1 MFDKSPLRFGQRHIV
16 PRGRRPE
23 DRPKATWANPVRGT
37 KRETHTSTNSII
49 SPRLAGCCLNIEF
62 VMTRTTIVFA
72 VFCLSVT
79 SVAAQDTDSE
89 HARKTLEIY
98 ERIIEVE
105 TSKNLGN
112 VPEVANYLADQLI
125 AAGFPKEDIEVL
137 PVGETA
143 ALIAR
148 YRGSGSSGKPPI
160 LLLGHMDVVEARPE
174 DWERPPFVLT
184 RDDTYF
190 YARGTID
197 NKFGV
202 AQLTS
207 TFIRLMKEGF
217 VPNRDL
223 MIVFSGD
230 EESTM
235 TSTRVLAYEREDLAE
250 AEFALNS
257 DAGGGDLAADGKALV
272 YLIQAAEKTYVT
284 WEITVRNPG
293 GHSSR
298 PRPDNAILDLANA
311 IVKIQAHRFPVR
323 WNDMTL
329 EFFEETGHQLGG
341 ELGDAMLRFARD
353 PEDRSAADRLAIES
367 SYVGTTRTTCVV
379 TMLRAGHAENALPQS
394 ATATV
399 NCRVFPGV
407 PTAEVEKTLRQ
418 VVGNDEIEFEVIY
431 TPTESPVSELRE
443 DVRAAISEAVHPR
456 YPEIRLLPYM
466 ESGGT
471 DGMHFRRAG
480 VPTWA
485 ASGIFMNP
493 NEMFA
498 HGLNERVPIKAFY
511 DALEH
516 WSTIIRE
523 LAGD

>member
-1 MFDKSPLRFGQRHIV
+1 LLLLFLFFYQSGAPTGTSQWRIFSYSP
-16 PRGRRPE
+16 
-23 DRPKATWANPVRGT
+23 PKNTDVSQIATNGVF
-37 KRETHTSTNSII
+37 
-49 SPRLAGCCLNIEF
+49 SPRLASCDHNIEF
-62 VMTRTTIVFA
+62 VMARTILV
-72 VFCLSVT
+72 
-79 SVAAQDTDSE
+79 SVALLLSSTPFAAPDTDSE

-98 ERIIEVE
+98 ERIVEVE

-125 AAGFPKEDIEVL
+125 AAGFPRADIEVL

-148 YRGSGSSGKPPI
+148 YRGDGSSGKPPI

-174 DWERPPFVLT
+174 DWERPPFELT

-190 YARGTID
+190 YARGSID

-223 MIVFSGD
+223 IIAFSGD
-230 EESTM
+230 EETGMS
-235 TSTRVLAYEREDLAE
+235 STRVLAHEREDLAD

-257 DAGGGDLAADGKALV
+257 DAGGGDLNANGKALV
-272 YLIQAAEKTYVT
+272 YLIQAAEKTYIT
-284 WEITVRNPG
+284 WELTVRNPG

-311 IVKIQAHRFPVR
+311 VIKIQAHRFPVR

-329 EFFEETGHQLGG
+329 EFFDETGHQLGG
-341 ELGDAMLRFARD
+341 ELGDAMIRFAND
-353 PEDRSAADRLAIES
+353 PEDKSATDRLAIES

-379 TMLRAGHAENALPQS
+379 TMLRA

-399 NCRVFPGV
+399 NCRIFPGV
-407 PTAEVEKTLRQ
+407 PAAEVEKTLRQ
-418 VVGNDEIEFEVIY
+418 VVDNDEIEFEVIY

-471 DGMHFRRAG
+471 DGAHFRRAG
-480 VPTWA
+480 IPTWA

-493 NEMFA
+493 DEMFA

-511 DALEH
+511 DALDH
-516 WSTIIRE
+516 WSIIIRE

>member
-1 MFDKSPLRFGQRHIV
+1 M
-16 PRGRRPE
+16 
-23 DRPKATWANPVRGT
+23 A
-37 KRETHTSTNSII
+37 
-49 SPRLAGCCLNIEF
+49 
-62 VMTRTTIVFA
+62 MTRTTITLA
-72 VFCLSVT
+72 ACLAAFT
-79 SVAAQDTDSE
+79 SVSAQDTNSE

-112 VPEVANYLADQLI
+112 VPEVANYLADELI
-125 AAGFPKEDIEVL
+125 AAGFPRGDIEVL

-148 YRGSGSSGKPPI
+148 YRGDGSSGKAPI

-174 DWERPPFVLT
+174 DWERPPFELT
-184 RDDTYF
+184 RDDSYF

-223 MIVFSGD
+223 IIVFSGD

-235 TSTRVLAYEREDLAE
+235 ISTRVLAYERDDLAE

-257 DAGGGDLAADGKALV
+257 DAGGGDLSDTGKALV

-284 WEITVRNPG
+284 WELTARNPG

-298 PRPDNAILDLANA
+298 PRPDNAIYDLANA
-311 IVKIQAHRFPVR
+311 ITKIRQHQFPVR

-329 EFFEETGHQLGG
+329 EYFDETGHQLGG
-341 ELGDAMLRFARD
+341 ELGAAMIRFANDPRD
-353 PEDRSAADRLAIES
+353 KSASDRLAVES

-407 PTAEVEKTLRQ
+407 SATEVEQTLKR
-418 VVGNDEIEFEVIY
+418 VVGNEAIEFSVIY
-431 TPTESPVSELRE
+431 PATESPVSELRE
-443 DVRAAISEAVHPR
+443 DVRAAISAAVHPR
-456 YPEIRLLPYM
+456 YPQIRLLPYM

-480 VPTWA
+480 IPTWA

-493 NEMFA
+493 DEMFA

-511 DALEH
+511 DALDH
-516 WSTIIRE
+516 WSTILRE

>member
-1 MFDKSPLRFGQRHIV
+1 
-16 PRGRRPE
+16 
-23 DRPKATWANPVRGT
+23 
-37 KRETHTSTNSII
+37 
-49 SPRLAGCCLNIEF
+49 
-62 VMTRTTIVFA
+62 MTRITIMLA
-72 VFCLSVT
+72 ACLLACT
-79 SVAAQDTDSE
+79 AGATQATNTE

-98 ERIIEVE
+98 RHIIEVE
-105 TSKNLGN
+105 SSKNLGN
-112 VPEVANYLADQLI
+112 VPKIANYLADQLI
-125 AAGFPKEDIEVL
+125 AAGFPQEDVEVL

-148 YRGSGSSGKPPI
+148 YRGDGSSGKKPI

-174 DWERPPFVLT
+174 DWERPPFELT
-184 RDDTYF
+184 KDDTYF
-190 YARGTID
+190 YARGSVD

-223 MIVFSGD
+223 FIVFSGD
-230 EESTM
+230 EESGM
-235 TSTRVLAYEREDLAE
+235 ISTRVLANERKDLAE

-257 DAGGGDLAADGKALV
+257 DAGEGILTADGKALV

-284 WEITVRNPG
+284 WELTVRNPG

-298 PRPDNAILDLANA
+298 PRPDNAIYDLAHA
-311 IVKIQAHRFPVR
+311 IIKIQEYRFPVR
-323 WNDMTL
+323 WSDMTL
-329 EFFEETGHQLGG
+329 EFFDETGHQLGG
-341 ELGDAMLRFARD
+341 ELGDAMIRFAND
-353 PEDRSAADRLAIES
+353 PEDKSAADRLAIES

-407 PTAEVEKTLRQ
+407 SAAEVEQTLRQ
-418 VVGNDEIEFEVIY
+418 VVGNEAIEFKVIY
-431 TPTESPVSELRE
+431 PATESPVSELRE
-443 DVRAAISEAVHPR
+443 DVRAAIGEAVHAR
-456 YPEIRLLPYM
+456 YPDVRLLPYM

-480 VPTWA
+480 IPTWA

-493 NEMFA
+493 DEMFA

-511 DALEH
+511 DALDH
-516 WSTIIRE
+516 WSIIIRE